1 MGLRTGQRAGRD
13 LGGQIA
19 TRTRQ
24 DPVEALDEDGTV
36 DVLTRLWAGANV
48 LDLAAW
54 PTARAAPPE

>member
-1 MGLRTGQRAGRD
+1 LPA
-13 LGGQIA
+13 LGAMAEGMA
-19 TRTRQ
+19 NLWQ

-36 DVLTRLWAGANV
+36 DVLTRLWAGVNG